1 MTVFGSDVFRLDVIL
16 NAYARLIALVHT
28 PHGGVICVVNS
39 NVDHFSSIV
48 HTGAW
53 LGLLFIQD
61 VQKIQFCYTFRQT
74 WAVF

>member
-48 HTGAW
+48 HTGA
-53 LGLLFIQD
+53 
-61 VQKIQFCYTFRQT
+61 
-74 WAVF
+74 